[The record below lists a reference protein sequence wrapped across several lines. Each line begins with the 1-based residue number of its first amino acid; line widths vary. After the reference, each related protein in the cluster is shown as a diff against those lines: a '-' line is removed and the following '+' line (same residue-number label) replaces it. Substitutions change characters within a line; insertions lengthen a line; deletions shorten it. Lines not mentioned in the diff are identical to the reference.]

1 MCMHSS
7 LSLTGE
13 NPEWERFVYTNAVRW
28 QETLVGWLFHN
39 HNHRVLVVKYEDL
52 LTNTDSEV
60 MKMLDFL
67 GYPYSGSTVSGK
79 LKQDYNEF
87 HRRKSNTTSFD
98 HFTVKQVAFV
108 DTVIE
113 NTLQIL
119 RSHRLL
125 ETCDISHYLY
135 HTAL

>member
-1 MCMHSS
+1 MGKVCLH
-7 LSLTGE
+7 
-13 NPEWERFVYTNAVRW
+13 YNAVLW
-28 QETLVGWLFHN
+28 QETLVGWLVHN

-87 HRRKSNTTSFD
+87 HRRNSNTTSFD

-108 DTVIE
+108 DKDIK

-125 ETCDISHYLY
+125 ETCDNNHYLY